1 MKAGVLDSVLRVGVF
16 GTVDGAR
23 RSARIGLR
31 LPSVRVASFVGAAAV
46 TAALGLAA
54 PAQAA
59 SPLRLASAQQGP
71 GAMACAH
78 DRSLASRYAREASD
92 EDAWAAFDREQAQL
106 DEESGKPAKEAR
118 AADLD
123 ALAQKD
129 DVVAEHDASMA
140 QRYRHMVRNRG
151 AGNGGAGTG
160 G

>member
-1 MKAGVLDSVLRVGVF
+1 MKAGFFDSVLRFGVF
-16 GTVDGAR
+16 GMMDGT
-23 RSARIGLR
+23 RSAKVGRR
-31 LPSVRVASFVGAAAV
+31 LPSAGVAGFVGAAAV

-71 GAMACAH
+71 GSTACAH
-78 DRSLASRYAREASD
+78 DRTLASYYTREASD
-92 EDAWAAFDREQAQL
+92 EDAWAALDREQAQV

-123 ALAQKD
+123 ALAHKD

-140 QRYRHMVRNRG
+140 QRYRRMVR
-151 AGNGGAGTG
+151 TG